1 MKNIFSLI
9 ILLAGIGFFHACE
22 DDDQIVLQ
30 QPESFVLNVPKYASG
45 IYDLKNT
52 ETIEFTTS
60 QPDYGFTAA
69 TLYAV
74 EISLTQNFAEYATL
88 PGTYSTAKFDISAQ
102 DVAVALVALHGVEE
116 ESDYPVDPH
125 PLYVRLTATISGS
138 KVEPVY
144 SNVITLPQVLGY
156 YALDAVTMPEKMY
169 IIGNVAGN
177 WDWNNSTEMIPV
189 WGSPGKFWAIQYL
202 GQTDGGDDAA
212 IKFNYAMAWD
222 GNEFGYNEVTISE
235 NSASLAATSDAD
247 GNIGIGN
254 PGWYI
259 VVVTTAIE
267 GRDYTFSVDFLPP
280 HVYLQG
286 NVNGGHWGTTDEIHR
301 FAIPALSLGADA
313 EFISPAFTAAA
324 QGDDDGGVRASIVLD
339 GHEWWHTEFMVFDG
353 VFVPRG
359 AGDDQDRVSGT
370 VGQRLSINFT
380 KRTGK
385 IE

>member
-9 ILLAGIGFFHACE
+9 ILLVGIGFFHACE

-30 QPESFVLNVPKYASG
+30 QPESFVLNTPKYASG

>member
-9 ILLAGIGFFHACE
+9 ILLAGIGFFYACE
-22 DDDQIVLQ
+22 DNDNIVLQ
-30 QPESFVLNVPKYASG
+30 QPESFVLNTPKYASG

-177 WDWNNSTEMIPV
+177 WDWNSSSEMIPV

-202 GQTDGGDDAA
+202 GQTEGGDNAE
-212 IKFNYAMAWD
+212 IKFNYAKEWN
-222 GNEFGYNEVTISE
+222 GNEFGYNDVTIGE
-235 NSASLAATSDAD
+235 GSDGIS
-247 GNIGIGN
+247 GNDDNNITIGN

-267 GRDYTFSVDFLPP
+267 GRGYTFSVDFLPP
-280 HVYLQG
+280 YVYLQG
-286 NVNGGHWGTTDEIHR
+286 DVNGGHWGTTDEAYR
-301 FAIPALSLGADA
+301 FAIPDLSLGADA
-313 EFISPAFTAAA
+313 EFVSPAFTAATA
-324 QGDDDGGVRASIVLD
+324 ADGGIRASIQLP

-353 VFVPRG
+353 VFIPRG
-359 AGDDQDRVSGT
+359 AGGDQDRVAGT

-380 KRTGK
+380 NRTGN

>member
-1 MKNIFSLI
+1 MKKIFSLI

-22 DDDQIVLQ
+22 DDDKIVLQ
-30 QPESFVLNVPKYASG
+30 QPESFVLNTPKYASG

-74 EISLTQNFAEYATL
+74 QISLSQNFAEYATL
-88 PGTYSTAKFDISAQ
+88 PGTYSTAKFDIPAQ
-102 DVAVALVALHGVEE
+102 DVAVALVALHEVEE
-116 ESDYPVDPH
+116 EIHYPVDPH

-156 YALDAVTMPEKMY
+156 FALEAVAMPEEMY
-169 IIGNVAGN
+169 IIGNVAGD
-177 WDWNNSTEMIPV
+177 WSWNNSTEMIPV

-202 GQTDGGDDAA
+202 GQTEGGANA
-212 IKFNYAMAWD
+212 EIKFNYAMAWN
-222 GNEFGYNEVTISE
+222 GNEFGYNDVTIGEGSAGISE
-235 NSASLAATSDAD
+235 AADN
-247 GNIGIGN
+247 NIMIGN

-259 VVVTTAIE
+259 VVITTAIE
-267 GRDYTFSVDFLPP
+267 GREYAFSVDFLPP

-286 NVNGGHWGTTDEIHR
+286 NVNGGNWGTTNEAYR
-301 FAIPALSLGADA
+301 FAIPNLSLGADA
-313 EFISPAFTAAA
+313 EFVSPAFTAAA
-324 QGDDDGGVRASIVLD
+324 QGDSDGGVRASIVLD
-339 GHEWWHTEFMVFDG
+339 GHDWWQTEFMVFDG

-359 AGDDQDRVSGT
+359 TGDDQARVAGT

-380 KRTGK
+380 NRTGK